1 MEQSDLVFQKLKA
14 KEKEYYDLEDE
25 YLKRKATF
33 TNQYNELYERR
44 DRLARIV
51 ENEASKMDAFLQ
63 KGQYSY
69 QDGEQFYRS
78 LQQLMEDSQFMC
90 RRREDELQYREDLLN
105 RDYRKKQDELERTIG
120 DLRRSYART
129 IK

>member
-63 KGQYSY
+63 KGQHSY

-78 LQQLMEDSQFMC
+78 LQQLMEDSQFAMM
-90 RRREDELQYREDLLN
+90 LAYANVSLN
-105 RDYRKKQDELERTIG
+105 SHLCYTI
-120 DLRRSYART
+120 R
-129 IK
+129 

>member
-14 KEKEYYDLEDE
+14 KEREYYDLEDE

-33 TNQYNELYERR
+33 TNQRNELYERR
-44 DRLARIV
+44 DRLDRII

-69 QDGEQFYRS
+69 QDGEQFYRT
-78 LQQLMEDSQFMC
+78 LQQLMEDSQFVTV
-90 RRREDELQYREDLLN
+90 L
-105 RDYRKKQDELERTIG
+105 DYANV
-120 DLRRSYART
+120 S
-129 IK
+129 